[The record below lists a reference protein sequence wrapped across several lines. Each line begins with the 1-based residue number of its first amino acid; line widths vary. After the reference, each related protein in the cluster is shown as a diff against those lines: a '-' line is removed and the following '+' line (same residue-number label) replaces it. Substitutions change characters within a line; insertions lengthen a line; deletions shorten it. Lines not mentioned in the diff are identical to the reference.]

1 MDYPFCMYGE
11 TVEVY
16 RYKIDYTEGEEAAT
30 EYAAYQ
36 DEAQA
41 IATQH
46 SGTVT
51 PLDVSSYEW
60 IDGMHFAT
68 RDEAKAF
75 YDQGNDAYYASLRA
89 AKETELSSACNSAI
103 TAGIDVET
111 TQGTEHFALTETD
124 QINLT
129 TAYNA
134 VLMGATGY
142 PYHAD
147 GTMCRMFSADEIKAI
162 SEAGIAHIMYHTTLC
177 NHLLTWARR
186 AETIAEIEGISYTA
200 EGMPEDL
207 AANMASVLSSAQSV

>member
-1 MDYPFCMYGE
+1 MYVFLRDSKVYELIPDINPELPGVPIQERYPSNFVDMLIHVPDDTELEQGW
-11 TVEVY
+11 VY
-16 RYKIDYTEGEEAAT
+16 
-30 EYAAYQ
+30 
-36 DEAQA
+36 
-41 IATQH
+41 
-46 SGTVT
+46 
-51 PLDVSSYEW
+51 
-60 IDGMHFAT
+60 
-68 RDEAKAF
+68 
-75 YDQGNDAYYASLRA
+75 DADIGKFSAPPAPDIEPIRA
-89 AKETELSSACNSAI
+89 AKEAELSAACNAAI
-103 TAGIDVET
+103 VAGVDVET
-111 TQGTEHFALTETD
+111 TQGAEHFSLTETD

-134 VLMGATGY
+134 VLNGATGY

-207 AANMASVLSSAQSV
+207 AANMASVLASAESV